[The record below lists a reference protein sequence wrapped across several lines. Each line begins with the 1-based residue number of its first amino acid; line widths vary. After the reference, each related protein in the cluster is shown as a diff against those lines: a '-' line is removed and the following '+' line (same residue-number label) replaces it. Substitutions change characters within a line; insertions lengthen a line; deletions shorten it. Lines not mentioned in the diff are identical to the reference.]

1 MVKNL
6 PANAGDMGATHGQAP
21 KIPHAAGAK
30 MIKIW
35 LLLTSWEDGN
45 LRALLQDNE
54 VKVAIIRQKRTR

>member
-1 MVKNL
+1 MISL
-6 PANAGDMGATHGQAP
+6 FMPGAGLD
-21 KIPHAAGAK
+21 AAGAK